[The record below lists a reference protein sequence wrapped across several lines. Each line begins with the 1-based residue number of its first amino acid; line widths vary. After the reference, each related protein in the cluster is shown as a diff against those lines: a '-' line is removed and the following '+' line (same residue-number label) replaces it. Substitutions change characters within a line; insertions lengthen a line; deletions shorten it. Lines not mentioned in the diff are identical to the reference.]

1 MCIFPWRVYL
11 WDGESRNTEC
21 TGTSREIALFN
32 LFFLPFFSGSGD
44 LSCREMLSLAALVM
58 SCSSSVAL
66 HDVTDAVSCVTSR
79 LNHWREEVLVG
90 ETSGHV

>member
-1 MCIFPWRVYL
+1 MVKAVTLNAQELPERLHFLIF
-11 WDGESRNTEC
+11 
-21 TGTSREIALFN
+21 
-32 LFFLPFFSGSGD
+32 FFLPFFSGSGD